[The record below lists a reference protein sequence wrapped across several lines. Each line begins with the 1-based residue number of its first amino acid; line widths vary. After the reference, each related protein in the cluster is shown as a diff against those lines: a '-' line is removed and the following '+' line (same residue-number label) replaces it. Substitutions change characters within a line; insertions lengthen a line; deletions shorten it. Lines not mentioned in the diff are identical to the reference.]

1 MRIFSQIKDSVSLLS
16 IMSKQEPKI
25 RLFLKK
31 LFSSYR
37 MVIINEETFEEKAQL
52 QISRF
57 SVIFGGVTLIA
68 ILGLVIFITISQT
81 SIKEYIPGYDSS
93 ELRKKATQNLFTT
106 DSLITLYNQNIQYLN
121 AVRAVISEEISFK
134 DEEPLNETLLN
145 SSEQNSSLVP
155 AIIEDSLL
163 RAFVANEDKYN
174 PKSNNSSSELNAL
187 LFPPAKG
194 PISQVFNQEES
205 HFAVDIVLDKNTPI
219 KAIADG
225 TVIFAEWTAQ
235 TGFVIIVEHA
245 SGFLSV
251 YKHNAVLTKSQ
262 GDSVLGGEVIASA
275 GNTGEFSTGFHLHFE
290 LWMDGYALNPANF
303 FNFSD

>member
-1 MRIFSQIKDSVSLLS
+1 
-16 IMSKQEPKI
+16 
-25 RLFLKK
+25 
-31 LFSSYR
+31 
-37 MVIINEETFEEKAQL
+37 
-52 QISRF
+52 
-57 SVIFGGVTLIA
+57 
-68 ILGLVIFITISQT
+68 
-81 SIKEYIPGYDSS
+81 
-93 ELRKKATQNLFTT
+93 
-106 DSLITLYNQNIQYLN
+106 
-121 AVRAVISEEISFK
+121 SEEISFK

-235 TGFVIIVEHA
+235 TGCFSKIFFRIR
-245 SGFLSV
+245 STTCSSNFDRCSISV
-251 YKHNAVLTKSQ
+251 FTI
-262 GDSVLGGEVIASA
+262 E
-275 GNTGEFSTGFHLHFE
+275 
-290 LWMDGYALNPANF
+290 
-303 FNFSD
+303 